1 MNNENKVPRKR
12 SNKSEK
18 TIDRDFK
25 TLEYILKWFSKM
37 NQFSTFLISEFK
49 VKILEI
55 QMNFEFNWFQRSEF
69 GGLMYK
75 FLSVFRND

>member
-18 TIDRDFK
+18 IIDRDFK

>member
-18 TIDRDFK
+18 IIDRDFK

-49 VKILEI
+49 VKIFEI